1 MKKIIWLA
9 LILLPYSSFSQLYY
23 SEKDIVVE
31 MNTEVVNYLCM
42 NINRIEFIGKKTSI
56 GIPIAKEFKKRM
68 RLRWVGGYL
77 CQYAWTGTDVTIQ
90 RPKTS
95 LIYFD
100 FKNKTIDDKKVC
112 IVTDTV
118 KVTKDK
124 NLYYFFDE
132 SFFQGNGKHLEKV
145 TLAKVE
151 NNDSNDPFKP
161 SDTKLKAAVKDKDEK
176 EHKKPGTGTGPGK
189 YKGK

>member
-1 MKKIIWLA
+1 MKKIIFWLA
-9 LILLPYSSFSQLYY
+9 LILLPYSGFSQLYY
-23 SEKDIVVE
+23 SEKDLSIS

-42 NINRIEFIGKKTSI
+42 NTNRIESIRGKTSI
-56 GIPIAKEFKKRM
+56 GIPISKEFKKGM
-68 RLRWVGGYL
+68 RLRWVGGFL

-100 FKNKTIDDKKVC
+100 FKNKTIDDKKVT
-112 IVTDTV
+112 IVDDTV
-118 KVTKDK
+118 KVKKDK

-145 TLAKVE
+145 SLAKVE

-161 SDTKLKAAVKDKDEK
+161 SDTKLKATVKDKDEK
-176 EHKKPGTGTGPGK
+176 ENKKPGTGGTGPGK
-189 YKGK
+189 K